1 MSANNENPL
10 RFTSHK
16 SDDSRWRRLG
26 VMKQGRRLEQLTLA
40 SPASRKVIYTAL
52 IGNGL
57 IAISKFIAS
66 ALTGSS
72 AMLSEAIHSVV
83 DMGNQGLLLLGI
95 KRSKRPPDAS
105 HPFGY
110 GMELYFWTFVVAI
123 LIFAVGAGVSIYEGV
138 HKLQHPRVIQNAS
151 INYIVLGLAMIFEGY
166 AWYVAFTEFKR
177 IKGKLSYLEAVRR
190 SKDPTVFTVLF
201 EDSAAMLGL
210 MVAFAGVA
218 GATVLGIPEFDGAAS
233 ILIGVILAVTAML
246 LAYESKS
253 LLIGERAKVEVIGGI
268 REIILKQPE
277 IIALNELLTMH
288 LGPRD
293 ILLNLSVDFDD
304 RVSSKQVEDAISDME
319 RQIKARFP
327 EVSRV
332 FIEAQ
337 SWQRHREDLKQE
349 PMPTTP
355 TPPL

>member
-1 MSANNENPL
+1 M
-10 RFTSHK
+10 
-16 SDDSRWRRLG
+16 
-26 VMKQGRRLEQLTLA
+26 A
-40 SPASRKVIYTAL
+40 SPASKKVIYTAL

-57 IAISKFIAS
+57 IAVSKFIAS
-66 ALTGSS
+66 GITGSS

-83 DMGNQGLLLLGI
+83 DTGNQGLLLLGI
-95 KRSKRPPDAS
+95 KRSQRPPDAD

-123 LIFAVGAGVSIYEGV
+123 LIFAVGAGVSIYEGI
-138 HKLQHPRVIQNAS
+138 HKLQHPQEIKS
-151 INYIVLGLAMIFEGY
+151 PIINYVVLGLAMIFEGY
-166 AWYVAFTEFKR
+166 AWYVAFAEFKR
-177 IKGKLSYLEAVRR
+177 IKGKLGYLQAVRR

-210 MVAFAGVA
+210 MVAFAGIA
-218 GATVLGIPEFDGAAS
+218 GATTLDMPQLDGAAS
-233 ILIGVILAVTAML
+233 ILIGIILAVTAML

-253 LLIGERAKVEVIGGI
+253 LLIGERAQVEVIGGI
-268 REIILKQPE
+268 RAIILKQPE

-288 LGPRD
+288 LGPKD

-304 RVSSKQVEDAISDME
+304 RVSSKQVEEAISDME
-319 RQIKARFP
+319 RQIKKEYQ

-337 SWQRHREDLKQE
+337 SWQRHREALQRE
-349 PMPTTP
+349 APPTTATEP
-355 TPPL
+355 K